1 MSEIESINQVRYLAG
16 AGQITTD
23 YAITLPASGQYASKA
38 ALEAVDANLKIFWLG
53 SVGDE
58 SGGKRFRGARF
69 TPFGT
74 GANDDSFVMRIYAVH
89 LLGGSGNGQAGP
101 IELKL
106 LATVTCTHGNDQG
119 IASGMFS
126 NVEQIVDTISISK
139 SAYLTA
145 LESSLGLT
153 TGAGAYSPADDTQGC
168 FWIPDFGNAAGFV
181 IDTDLGSGTA
191 ANALV
196 QLDV

>member
-1 MSEIESINQVRYLAG
+1 MATIESVNQVRYLSG
-16 AGQITTD
+16 AGQVTTA

-38 ALEAVDANLKIFWLG
+38 ALEAVNANLKIFWLG

-58 SGGKRFRGARF
+58 SGGKRLRGARF
-69 TPFGT
+69 IPFGT
-74 GANDDSFVMRIYAVH
+74 GANNDSFVMRIYAVH

-106 LATVTCTHGNDQG
+106 LATVTCTHGNALG

-126 NVEQIVDTISISK
+126 DSERIVDTISISK

-145 LESSLGLT
+145 LEAQLGLSN
-153 TGAGAYSPADDTQGC
+153 GAGAYSPADDTQAC

-191 ANALV
+191 ANFLI